1 MRPLPNH
8 LRGSTKLLRE
18 LWDALTDVAGRYLP
32 TVELEKVLAVS
43 EIRNPG
49 GEKEEQKDGEK
60 KKDGGTSHGRR
71 RRMALVMRSLA
82 AVCSRSIS
90 GTQLQSTGTQGA
102 SRVNGQDL
110 RLDATL
116 QECEESGTEICDLMD
131 SRATYADGN
140 QVWVTF
146 WSRLQREVSASG
158 SQSRSV
164 AAGMEEALHEA
175 LRMQGGCPPPPVG
188 RGTPPTGRRGPSR
201 GSGGRSGRGGR
212 SPTSRR
218 RRRRP
223 RR

>member
-175 LRMQGGCPPPPVG
+175 LRMQGGWPPRRWEEGPRRQVG
-188 RGTPPTGRRGPSR
+188 AVPQEGAEEGAEE
-201 GSGGRSGRGGR
+201 GGR